1 MPAPHSNLATQL
13 PEGPLAVAVSG
24 GVDSLAALLLSLES
38 GRKVLA
44 IHARMWRREASS
56 EARACEQRLAQT
68 VADLGCDFHLAD
80 LEKSFEESVVRP
92 FVHAWEQ
99 GLTPNPCALCNRRI
113 KFGALWEKAASLGAA
128 ALVTGHYARLDYNHP
143 YRTKAPLLATA
154 KDARK
159 DQSYFLGLVQKKVL
173 ARVAFPL
180 SSYTKDE
187 VRALVAEKG
196 LAVPEPNESQE
207 ICFVPDTPQGYRDF
221 LGGYGLS
228 LPSGDIVE
236 IDSRKR
242 VGTHS
247 GLWQYTEGQRHGL
260 GIAWSEPLYVL
271 GKVPATNT
279 LYVGG
284 KKHTLITRARVH
296 KLNLLVDADELP
308 KTCLVRLRYRQ
319 RPVPADIFV
328 VGGDAEEMT
337 ILCHEPLSLS
347 APGQVAACYDEEGRL
362 LCAGLLQHLS

>member
-1 MPAPHSNLATQL
+1 M
-13 PEGPLAVAVSG
+13 
-24 GVDSLAALLLSLES
+24 
-38 GRKVLA
+38 A
-44 IHARMWRREASS
+44 IHARMWRREESS

-221 LGGYGLS
+221 LGGYGLR

-271 GKVPATNT
+271 GKDPATNT